1 MPVILQPPLSPGGGR
16 PRCPRPPKC
25 RIGRGRAW
33 FAVAL
38 WLVVAVGGFALG
50 SAVFGRLTT
59 SVGTAPGS
67 ESDRAADALARIG
80 SAQDAGP
87 GSGSGTGTGP
97 GTGET
102 VTAVIGGR
110 DAADPEFAAQVR
122 SAADRARA
130 LPGVVSVVDPYT
142 SPAALPPARDG
153 RSVLVRVEVA
163 WRPGA
168 PTVEATARDAARIL
182 HGIDAPR
189 VRVGG
194 GPLLTAEMN
203 DQAERDL
210 NRAELISLPIVVLL
224 LLVVFG
230 GVVAAGLP
238 LAVALVGIA
247 STFLVLYGFSLV
259 TDVSVYAVQVTTML
273 GLGLAVDYA
282 LLIVTRFREELA
294 RDTGPDAD
302 GTENSRAGDGADAT
316 EAAVRRTSA
325 TAGRTVL
332 VSGLTVSAGLAGLL
346 VFPDPFLR
354 GIGMAG
360 AAVVA
365 IDMIAALT
373 LLPALLRLFGHRIPA
388 ARAKAREGRV
398 FARAAALVGRRP
410 VVVLSLLAAAL
421 AILAAP
427 AAGLRLSG
435 GDARSLPG
443 SSESRQV
450 YEQVRDDFGTQ
461 YVADPV
467 DVLVKAKPGNPGGT
481 GAPGGK
487 GHQVEPGVAEPP
499 AAIERFAADV
509 ARLPG
514 VREAT
519 PRQGPDG
526 SAVLTVRVDLPADTP
541 SDGGPAQRVV
551 RDIRELRGL
560 PPYSGLD
567 VQVTGPAA
575 RLVDYHAMLADRLP
589 YAAAVIL
596 LATLALLFA
605 FTGSVLL
612 PIKAVLSNVL
622 AVGASLGIVVWLF
635 QDGHFGQG
643 LGAVDATAPVLIAAI
658 AFGLSMDYEVFL
670 LSRIR
675 EEWLDGRDPRTA
687 VGEGLRRSGR
697 VVTGAALLLVVVFA
711 AFTTGGFS
719 PIRQIGL
726 GLALAIVLDAT
737 VVRMLAVPAAMTLL
751 GRAAWWAPGPLRR
764 WHDRHGLTE
773 GPAGAATRAGTRA
786 GARTGTGAAQRGTT
800 AVAVPALVGGHGD
813 DSDQAPPR
821 SS

>member
-1 MPVILQPPLSPGGGR
+1 MPVILQPPLSPGEGG

-38 WLVVAVGGFALG
+38 WLVVSVGGFALG

-80 SAQDAGP
+80 S
-87 GSGSGTGTGP
+87 GSQGTSGG
-97 GTGET
+97 GET
-102 VTAVIGGR
+102 ITAVIGGR
-110 DAADPEFAAQVR
+110 ATDDPEFAAQVR
-122 SAADRARA
+122 SAADRVRA
-130 LPGVVSVVDPYT
+130 LPGVVSVADPYT
-142 SPAALPPARDG
+142 SPTALPPAHDG

-168 PTVEATARDAARIL
+168 PPVLATARDAADIL
-182 HGIDAPR
+182 RGIDAPG

-194 GPLLTAEMN
+194 GPLLEAEMN
-203 DQAERDL
+203 DQAEHDL

-259 TDVSVYAVQVTTML
+259 TDVSVYSVQVTTML

-294 RDTGPDAD
+294 HDTGVFD
-302 GTENSRAGDGADAT
+302 GKRGRDSI

-365 IDMIAALT
+365 INMIAALT

-410 VVVLSLLAAAL
+410 VVVLTLLAAAL
-421 AILAAP
+421 AVLAAS
-427 AAGLRLSG
+427 ASGLRLSG
-435 GDARSLPG
+435 GDARSLPT

-450 YEQVRDDFGTQ
+450 YERVRDDFGTQ

-467 DVLVKAKPGNPGGT
+467 DVLVRPKASPGAGSTTPT
-481 GAPGGK
+481 GR
-487 GHQVEPGVAEPP
+487 P
-499 AAIERFAADV
+499 AAGVEDFAADI

-514 VREAT
+514 VRETT
-519 PRQGPDG
+519 PRQEPDG
-526 SAVLTVRVDLPADTP
+526 TTVFTVRVDVPRGTPA
-541 SDGGPAQRVV
+541 DGGPTQRVV
-551 RDIRELRGL
+551 RDIRDLREL
-560 PPYSGLD
+560 PHYAGLD

-575 RLVDYHAMLADRLP
+575 RLVDYHAMLADRIP

-751 GRAAWWAPGPLRR
+751 GRTAWWAPEPLRK
-764 WHDRHGLTE
+764 WHDRYGLTE
-773 GPAGAATRAGTRA
+773 APARRADDEITAAVREPAP
-786 GARTGTGAAQRGTT
+786 TGAQ
-800 AVAVPALVGGHGD
+800 
-813 DSDQAPPR
+813 S
-821 SS
+821 

>member
-1 MPVILQPPLSPGGGR
+1 MPVILQPPLSPGDGR
-16 PRCPRPPKC
+16 PRCPRVPKC

-67 ESDRAADALARIG
+67 ESDRAGDALARVA
-80 SAQDAGP
+80 SA
-87 GSGSGTGTGP
+87 P
-97 GTGET
+97 GTGGGET
-102 VTAVIGGR
+102 ITAVIGGR
-110 DAADPEFAAQVR
+110 PVDDADFAADVRAATDRVR
-122 SAADRARA
+122 T

-142 SPAALPPARDG
+142 SPAALPPAHDG
-153 RSVLVRVEVA
+153 RSVLVRVEIT

-168 PTVEATARDAARIL
+168 PPVEATARAAASLL
-182 HGIDAPR
+182 HGIDAPG

-194 GPLLTAEMN
+194 GPLLDAEMN

-210 NRAELISLPIVVLL
+210 NRAELLSLPIVVLL

-238 LAVALVGIA
+238 LAIALVGIA

-294 RDTGPDAD
+294 RT
-302 GTENSRAGDGADAT
+302 ADAPSSIPNSGMGQAKFT
-316 EAAVRRTSA
+316 QAAVEDALRRTSA
-325 TAGRTVL
+325 TAGRAVL
-332 VSGLTVSAGLAGLL
+332 VSGLTVAAGLAGLL

-360 AAVVA
+360 AVVVA
-365 IDMIAALT
+365 IDMVAALT
-373 LLPALLRLFGHRIPA
+373 LLPALLRLFGHRIPP

-398 FARAAALVGRRP
+398 FARVAAVVGRRP
-410 VVVLSLLAAAL
+410 VVVLTLLAAAL

-435 GDARSLPG
+435 GDARSLPA

-450 YEQVRDDFGTQ
+450 YEKVRDDFGAQ
-461 YVADPV
+461 YVADPIS
-467 DVLVKAKPGNPGGT
+467 VLVKARPGG
-481 GAPGGK
+481 G
-487 GHQVEPGVAEPP
+487 EPVA
-499 AAIERFAADV
+499 AAERFAADLAKV
-509 ARLPG
+509 PG

-519 PRQGPDG
+519 AGQAPDG
-526 SAVLTVRVDLPADTP
+526 ATVFTVRVDLPADTP
-541 SDGGPAQRVV
+541 ADGGPAQRVV
-551 RDIRELRGL
+551 RDIRELREL
-560 PPYSGLD
+560 PQYAPLD
-567 VQVTGPAA
+567 VKVTGPAA
-575 RLVDYHAMLADRLP
+575 RLVDYHTMLGDRLP

-612 PIKAVLSNVL
+612 PLKAVLSNVL

-719 PIRQIGL
+719 PVRQIGL

-737 VVRMLAVPAAMTLL
+737 VVRMFAVPAAMTLL
-751 GRAAWWAPGPLRR
+751 GKAAWWAPGPLRR
-764 WHDRHGLTE
+764 LHDRHGLSE
-773 GPAGAATRAGTRA
+773 GQRRPVEAAEVGAPVREPVR
-786 GARTGTGAAQRGTT
+786 
-800 AVAVPALVGGHGD
+800 VG
-813 DSDQAPPR
+813 QPT
-821 SS
+821 

>member
-1 MPVILQPPLSPGGGR
+1 MPVILQPPLCPGEDR
-16 PRCPRPPKC
+16 PRRPRPPKC
-25 RIGRGRAW
+25 RTGRGRAW

-67 ESDRAADALARIG
+67 ESDRAADAVARIDTTT
-80 SAQDAGP
+80 AQEAGEV
-87 GSGSGTGTGP
+87 T

-110 DAADPEFAAQVR
+110 DTGDPDFAAQVR

-142 SPAALPPARDG
+142 SPAALPPAHDG

-168 PTVEATARDAARIL
+168 PPVEATAHDAARIL
-182 HGIDAPR
+182 HGIDAPS
-189 VRVGG
+189 VVVGG
-194 GPLLTAEMN
+194 GPLLEAEMN

-294 RDTGPDAD
+294 RGVRPDTNATTDAD
-302 GTENSRAGDGADAT
+302 AIA
-316 EAAVRRTSA
+316 AAVRRTSA

-398 FARAAALVGRRP
+398 FVRAAALVGRRP
-410 VVVLSLLAAAL
+410 VVVLTLLAAAL

-435 GDARSLPG
+435 GDARSLPA

-467 DVLVKAKPGNPGGT
+467 DVLVKAKDVGKPG
-481 GAPGGK
+481 A
-487 GHQVEPGVAEPP
+487 VETAS
-499 AAIERFAADV
+499 AIEHFAADV

-526 SAVLTVRVDLPADTP
+526 ATVFTVRVDLPADTP
-541 SDGGPAQRVV
+541 ADGGPAQRVV

-560 PPYSGLD
+560 PQYSGLD

-612 PIKAVLSNVL
+612 PVKAVLSNVL

-719 PIRQIGL
+719 PVRQIGL

-773 GPAGAATRAGTRA
+773 GPAR
-786 GARTGTGAAQRGTT
+786 RTGTNTDTDTSSGTRT
-800 AVAVPALVGGHGD
+800 EIGGPAREPVPSGTP
-813 DSDQAPPR
+813 S
-821 SS
+821 